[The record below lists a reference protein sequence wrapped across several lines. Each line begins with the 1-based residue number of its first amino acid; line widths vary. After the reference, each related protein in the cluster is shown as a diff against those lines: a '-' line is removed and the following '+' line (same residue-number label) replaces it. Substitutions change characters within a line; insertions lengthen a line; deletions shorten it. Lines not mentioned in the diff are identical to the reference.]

1 MILGERIVER
11 MEALEL
17 SQSALGREVGVSQQT
32 IHKLITGQS
41 RTSGRIATIARV
53 LKTTPDY
60 LEGATDDPF
69 ANAPLPAPA
78 REDMVP
84 VAMIDL
90 AFGMGGTFLEHS
102 PEVRHEEFPLSFIR
116 HFAKSRIE
124 DLVIAEGVGDSMAP
138 TIGPNDLVL
147 IDRSAINLN
156 INDRIWACAIGE
168 IGMVKR
174 LRISA
179 QGGGHEITILSD
191 NPNVPDD
198 RAADGEL
205 HIIGR
210 VVGKFGRL

>member
-1 MILGERIVER
+1 M
-11 MEALEL
+11 
-17 SQSALGREVGVSQQT
+17 S
-32 IHKLITGQS
+32 
-41 RTSGRIATIARV
+41 
-53 LKTTPDY
+53 
-60 LEGATDDPF
+60 
-69 ANAPLPAPA
+69 
-78 REDMVP
+78 
-84 VAMIDL
+84 
-90 AFGMGGTFLEHS
+90 
-102 PEVRHEEFPLSFIR
+102 
-116 HFAKSRIE
+116 
-124 DLVIAEGVGDSMAP
+124 
-138 TIGPNDLVL
+138 
-147 IDRSAINLN
+147 INLN